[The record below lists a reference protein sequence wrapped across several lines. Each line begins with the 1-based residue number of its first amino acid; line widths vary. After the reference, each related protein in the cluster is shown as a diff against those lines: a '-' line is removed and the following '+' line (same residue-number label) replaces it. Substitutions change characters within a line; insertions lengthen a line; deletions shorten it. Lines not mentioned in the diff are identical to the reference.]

1 MATASNAVTV
11 DPDSDQPQPY
21 HEQIPF
27 MGTDRRFYGF
37 ISGTGA
43 GKTFAGVYR
52 LLVNATIWNPDSMGA
67 IIVPDKS
74 QFVDNVK
81 PIMQDFGLMDRWE
94 YNSMWTDEPG
104 LITSNG
110 QRILILSADNQ
121 RQIGR
126 IKGKNLAY
134 VWMDE
139 EAEIDPRARE
149 IAQQRLRVG
158 NYPNLFITTTPDG
171 FNHTYDF
178 FKGDV
183 DPSERPHGE
192 ANLLET
198 GDRLAIV
205 GVPPEANPAMREEDI
220 ASMRKSL
227 PEQIV
232 AQEIEGEF
240 IEIGSGVFKRDMIS
254 WAEPTD
260 ISEGK
265 RYQYYLA
272 VDPAVQADTGRAQ
285 ESDSDYWAATLAA
298 MDKPAGVLYALDC
311 ARERGMSLR
320 EGVEWIKRIG
330 GESSDRIYVEANQSQ
345 RWLKQELQDAGLN
358 AVPIQSY
365 RDKEER
371 IIDLSVPIE
380 RGDIKFVNRDI
391 DSQLG
396 YDPRWQDL
404 IQEMLA
410 FPEGSHDDM
419 VDSLHLLVDNCEL
432 GAATSIFGANP
443 RARDDD
449 E

>member
-11 DPDSDQPQPY
+11 GTGDYPEPY

-52 LLVNATIWNPDSMGA
+52 LLVNATLWNPDSMGA

-74 QFVDNVK
+74 QFTDNVK
-81 PIMQDFGLMDRWE
+81 PIMEDFGIMDRWE
-94 YNSMWTDEPG
+94 YKSVYTDEPG
-104 LITSNG
+104 LVTANG

-158 NYPNLFITTTPDG
+158 QYPNLFITTTPDG
-171 FNHTYDF
+171 YNHTYDF

-183 DPSERPHGE
+183 NPAERPHGE
-192 ANLLET
+192 ATLYET
-198 GDRLAIV
+198 DDRVAIV
-205 GVPPEANPAMREEDI
+205 GVPPEANPVMREEDI

-227 PEQIV
+227 PEEIV

-240 IEIGSGVFKRDMIS
+240 IEIGAGIFKRDMIQFVRPN
-254 WAEPTD
+254 AL
-260 ISEGK
+260 SEDK
-265 RYQYYLA
+265 RYNYHLA
-272 VDPAVQADTGRAQ
+272 VDPAVQADTGTAQ
-285 ESDSDYWAATLAA
+285 ETDSDYWAATLGAV
-298 MDKPAGVLYALDC
+298 DQLSKQLYALDC
-311 ARERGMSLR
+311 TRERGMSLR
-320 EGVEWIKRIG
+320 EGVNWIQRIG
-330 GESSDRIYVEANQSQ
+330 GEQSDRIYVEANQSQ

-380 RGDIKFVNRDI
+380 RGDVVFVNRDI
-391 DSQLG
+391 DDQLG

-419 VDSLHLLVDNCEL
+419 VDSLHLLIDNCEL
-432 GAATSIFGANP
+432 GSATSILGADP
-443 RARDDD
+443 RARED
-449 E
+449 